1 MDRRARLI
9 KALEEAEREL
19 EAARKL
25 PALNAAAKKL
35 RRARTELKALED
47 GPAEQPKRRAITR
60 GCGRASS

>member
-19 EAARKL
+19 DAAKTL

-35 RRARTELKALED
+35 QRARAELKALED
-47 GPAEQPKRRAITR
+47 GPAEQPKRRATTR
-60 GCGRASS
+60 CGRASA